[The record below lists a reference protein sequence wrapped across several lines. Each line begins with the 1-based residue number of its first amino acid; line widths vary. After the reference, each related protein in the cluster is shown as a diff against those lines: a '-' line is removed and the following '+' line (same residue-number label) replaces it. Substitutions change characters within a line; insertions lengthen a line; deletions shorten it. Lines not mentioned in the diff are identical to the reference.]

1 MAVAQGFQAARRLQS
16 PFAPSDFAR
25 DVAPLAALYVII
37 AAAIQQLRR
46 ARPNA
51 ALPVARFINLF
62 LVSLVTGNGVGGE
75 RFVHAPLSGLPPD
88 RYLEAEKAITRS
100 YLPMLA
106 VMPASIVSG
115 LQVLALMPKRRGA
128 AFWLTLAG
136 TAGMIG
142 TFATTLLELPL
153 NRQTLTASTTLQMSG
168 CAIVAGGCNSTT
180 CGRSW
185 SLLPGLACAWAR
197 SKTGSAES
205 RR

>member
-1 MAVAQGFQAARRLQS
+1 MAVAQRVQATRLQS
-16 PFAPSDFAR
+16 PFAPSDLAR
-25 DVAPLAALYVII
+25 DVAPLAALYVTI
-37 AAAIQQLRR
+37 AATIQQLRR
-46 ARPNA
+46 ARPDA
-51 ALPVARFINLF
+51 ARPVARFINLF

-75 RFVHAPLSGLPPD
+75 RFVHAPLSGLAPD

-115 LQVLALMPKRRGA
+115 LQVLALMRKRRGA

-153 NRQTLTASTTLQMSG
+153 NRQTLTASTDTPDEWMR
-168 CAIVAGGCNSTT
+168 NR
-180 CGRSW
+180 GRW
-185 SLLPGLACAWAR
+185 VQFNHLRTFLELVAWACLCVGALTDR
-197 SKTGSAES
+197 Q
-205 RR
+205 R

>member
-25 DVAPLAALYVII
+25 DVAPLAALYVTI
-37 AAAIQQLRR
+37 AATIQQLRR
-46 ARPNA
+46 ARPDA
-51 ALPVARFINLF
+51 ARPVARFINLF

-75 RFVHAPLSGLPPD
+75 RFVHAPLSGLAPD

-106 VMPASIVSG
+106 VMPASVLSG
-115 LQVLALMPKRRGA
+115 LHVLALMRKRRGA

-153 NRQTLTASTTLQMSG
+153 NRQTLTASTDTPDEWMR
-168 CAIVAGGCNSTT
+168 NR
-180 CGRSW
+180 GRW
-185 SLLPGLACAWAR
+185 VQFNHLRTFLELVAWACLCVGALTDR
-197 SKTGSAES
+197 Q
-205 RR
+205 R